1 MSTRVRAP
9 FFITGNDSS
18 IIEDTYLLAAL
29 LTFDPGISYK
39 PLRDRSGYVAFEVKG
54 RIADAMGRYYA
65 NESTPIEQYITNLK
79 RLRATIFALKS
90 SAPHSGE
97 FLRTGSEG

>member
-9 FFITGNDSS
+9 FVMTGKDSS

-29 LTFDPGISYK
+29 LTFDPSISYT
-39 PLRDRSGYVAFEVKG
+39 PLRDRSGYVAFEVRG

-65 NESTPIEQYITNLK
+65 NEQTPIGQYIANLK

-90 SAPHSGE
+90 CQHAGE

>member
-1 MSTRVRAP
+1 MSTKVRAP
-9 FFITGNDSS
+9 FVMTGTDSS
-18 IIEDTYLLAAL
+18 VIEDTYLLAAL
-29 LTFDPGISYK
+29 LTFDPAISYK
-39 PLRDRSGYVAFEVKG
+39 PLKDRSGYIAFEVRG

-65 NESTPIEQYITNLK
+65 NEQTPIGQYIANLK

-90 SAPHSGE
+90 GPYSGE

>member
-1 MSTRVRAP
+1 MSSRVRAP
-9 FFITGNDSS
+9 FLITGNDTS

-29 LTFDPGISYK
+29 LTFDPTISYK
-39 PLRDRSGYVAFEVKG
+39 PLRDRSGYIAFEVKG

-65 NESTPIEQYITNLK
+65 NESTPIGQYITNLK
-79 RLRATIFALKS
+79 KLRTTIFALKS
-90 SAPHSGE
+90 GPPAGE